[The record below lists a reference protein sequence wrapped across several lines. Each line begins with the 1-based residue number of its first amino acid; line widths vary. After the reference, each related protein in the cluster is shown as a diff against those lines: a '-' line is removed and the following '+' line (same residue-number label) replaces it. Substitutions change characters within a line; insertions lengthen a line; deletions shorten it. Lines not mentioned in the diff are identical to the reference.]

1 MKNTQKN
8 AGLLTLAL
16 FAGLATP
23 AFAQSGGKRVINAGR
38 IITQNGPDIVDGTIV
53 IENGRI
59 TAIGK
64 DLQVPWD
71 AEVVDASELVAFPG
85 FVEAH
90 ASRGMDRPNENL
102 DVAAY
107 LDIRD
112 SIDPVNFYFEDSL
125 RFGVTTINVQHGD
138 NCVIGA
144 QGMIVKPK
152 GLTVEQMM
160 VRPRSGVKVS
170 ASPKG
175 GKSPAT
181 QAQTLRNAFTDLRM
195 ELENLVQEK
204 KDGDDRARREA
215 LYQGRDYEGE
225 DGKGKAMKGT
235 AWKVDGLEAIPRVE
249 IDEKLLPLLKIV
261 EGDIPVYLN
270 CESPMAVHTGL
281 TIARENGFLK
291 RTTLVLGSACW
302 KAADEIAES
311 GVPVILS
318 SSLVHIERDPVT
330 GEEKETFVPGV
341 FQEKGVRFALQ
352 SRDQTN
358 RSLWFQAAMCVG
370 YGMERADALNAVTR
384 TPAEILGLGKRVG
397 SLEVGKDGNVVL
409 FSGDPLSVTSLVEY
423 VVIEGDLAYDRSQDV
438 RQKHLIE
445 GVQPQ
450 NTAPA
455 DDVELEDDAED
466 GADVKSDDSD
476 EDGEKKKD
484 KDSDEEDN

>member
-1 MKNTQKN
+1 MLRQT
-8 AGLLTLAL
+8 
-16 FAGLATP
+16 
-23 AFAQSGGKRVINAGR
+23 
-38 IITQNGPDIVDGTIV
+38 
-53 IENGRI
+53 
-59 TAIGK
+59 
-64 DLQVPWD
+64 
-71 AEVVDASELVAFPG
+71 
-85 FVEAH
+85 FVELKN
-90 ASRGMDRPNENL
+90 DRDKL
-102 DVAAY
+102 
-107 LDIRD
+107 
-112 SIDPVNFYFEDSL
+112 
-125 RFGVTTINVQHGD
+125 G
-138 NCVIGA
+138 
-144 QGMIVKPK
+144 
-152 GLTVEQMM
+152 
-160 VRPRSGVKVS
+160 
-170 ASPKG
+170 
-175 GKSPAT
+175 
-181 QAQTLRNAFTDLRM
+181 
-195 ELENLVQEK
+195 QEK
-204 KDGDDRARREA
+204 KDGNDRARREA
-215 LYQGRDYEGE
+215 LYQGRDYDGE

-235 AWKVDGLEAIPRVE
+235 AWKVDGLEGIPRVE

-261 EGDIPVYLN
+261 EGDIPVYLY
-270 CESPMAVHTGL
+270 CGSPMAVHTGL

-291 RTTLVLGSACW
+291 RTTLVLGSSCW

-341 FQEKGVRFALQ
+341 FKEKGVRFALQ

-397 SLEVGKDGNVVL
+397 TLEVGKDGNVVL

-423 VVIEGDLAYDRSQDV
+423 VVVEGDLAYDRSKDV

-455 DDVELEDDAED
+455 DDVELEDDAQD
-466 GADVKSDDSD
+466 GADVKTDDSD